1 MQFKYSMH
9 YTDPET
15 DFWPWHW
22 EHNGKVCETTSDYR
36 SAWQSIDWVNDS
48 VFDPYASKT
57 QNKSGEPMIRP
68 VAQGIKCVTAP
79 VDVSDKIK
87 LADYQEYAINK
98 FDQQMQ
104 KIANKGKLSLGLS
117 AGVDSTMC
125 LAWLVKN
132 KVDFE
137 VFSWVTDPWK
147 GELNNLVVD
156 YALKMTKL
164 LGVKHRLIDYSK
176 GKPNQHDLLRDY
188 CEADSYN
195 FPQSHLMSEGDT
207 WNEVYDDIIDGGVRL
222 EPFGIDDQ
230 FLHEQSSWN
239 RFIPKQLM
247 TYLSV
252 KNHDNPAFQLFW
264 QDYQVGGKEA
274 YWKSY
279 CDPKQGHQMMS
290 GWHDVLVDYMDKGQM
305 ISPATSKEWYEA
317 WHRIDETSCSDE
329 QFKDIIAVKWLKRQ
343 IVEWTGK
350 DEMADWTKS
359 TPCTEIYYS
368 PDANNSKYLMDEC
381 SKISK
386 IYYDNEKVEKAAWW
400 RGMVDMISKFGK
412 VSPRAVESIHTINWL
427 LKNKI

>member
-1 MQFKYSMH
+1 
-9 YTDPET
+9 
-15 DFWPWHW
+15 
-22 EHNGKVCETTSDYR
+22 
-36 SAWQSIDWVNDS
+36 
-48 VFDPYASKT
+48 
-57 QNKSGEPMIRP
+57 
-68 VAQGIKCVTAP
+68 
-79 VDVSDKIK
+79 
-87 LADYQEYAINK
+87 
-98 FDQQMQ
+98 
-104 KIANKGKLSLGLS
+104 
-117 AGVDSTMC
+117 
-125 LAWLVKN
+125 
-132 KVDFE
+132 
-137 VFSWVTDPWK
+137 
-147 GELNNLVVD
+147 
-156 YALKMTKL
+156 
-164 LGVKHRLIDYSK
+164 
-176 GKPNQHDLLRDY
+176 
-188 CEADSYN
+188 
-195 FPQSHLMSEGDT
+195 
-207 WNEVYDDIIDGGVRL
+207 
-222 EPFGIDDQ
+222 
-230 FLHEQSSWN
+230 
-239 RFIPKQLM
+239 M

-343 IVEWTGK
+343 IVKWTGK

-386 IYYDNEKVEKAAWW
+386 IYYDNGKVEKAAWW